1 MENNFEKGLVEDFVP
16 RRERMKRREKA
27 KRIRKIVFY
36 VFTCIAGVLVITWT
50 VSAVERL
57 MDWRSMQ
64 LIPAKY
70 GVLEECKEKKA
81 VVVRRETALTVPK
94 PYSIRYLVAD
104 GVRVRKGALL
114 LKAES
119 PEINRTGEETNLK
132 LYSPQAGTVYKKTDG
147 LESVLTFSSLKSL
160 NLNTVYDKVTKGVME
175 SQGGKDDSVIKIV
188 DNLSPAYLL
197 FPSSGINLEEGSRI
211 SFRISGS
218 EDVFS
223 GTLEQDSNNI
233 LLVKIS
239 PVPQDL
245 MADRLCNIEVIT
257 KRAAGLVVPASSLVE
272 MSGVF
277 GVYAVSAGNMQ
288 WTEVEVKGIF
298 DDQAVITGINP
309 GQEIVVNPDTILR
322 TEKK

>member
-1 MENNFEKGLVEDFVP
+1 MSLKKL
-16 RRERMKRREKA
+16 KR
-27 KRIRKIVFY
+27 KRQLLF
-36 VFTCIAGVLVITWT
+36 AGNCFDGT
-50 VSAVERL
+50 
-57 MDWRSMQ
+57 
-64 LIPAKY
+64 
-70 GVLEECKEKKA
+70 
-81 VVVRRETALTVPK
+81 ET
-94 PYSIRYLVAD
+94 YSIRYLVAD

-257 KRAAGLVVPASSLVE
+257 KRAAGLVIPASSLVE
-272 MSGVF
+272 RSRVL
-277 GVYAVSAGNMQ
+277 VYMLFLPEHAVDR
-288 WTEVEVKGIF
+288 VEVKGIF

-309 GQEIVVNPDTILR
+309 DQ
-322 TEKK
+322 K